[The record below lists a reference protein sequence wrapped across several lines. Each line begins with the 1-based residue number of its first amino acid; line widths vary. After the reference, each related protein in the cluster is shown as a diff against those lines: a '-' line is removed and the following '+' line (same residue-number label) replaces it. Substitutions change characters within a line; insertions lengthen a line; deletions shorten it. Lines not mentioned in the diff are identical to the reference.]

1 MAPAKLPAFANAS
14 ACGSLSSTKLLIS
27 CAFCFRFA
35 MSSSSSAMLFASSAA
50 AIADI
55 VMLELVLLLL
65 SVAIAAAFS
74 AAHDVIVPLR
84 VPVALVGF
92 NQRSNVDIDVS
103 QLRTLLSTLLPTRR
117 PRPLSEA
124 KSALMPVVYKLAYD
138 VQIATVAFDQFHRDV
153 AANAA
158 LHTRWRTIDGTFHV
172 DAQILE
178 RFIADSVLPTLP
190 PHFASE
196 AAVIV
201 LSADAQRIYN
211 ALPAAVRDA
220 VDGGFSSFRY
230 GYAPV
235 PANVSDGLADVP
247 PAHTWLSSAHWIAAD
262 VSAVPIGTTFAAR
275 ASVTPPATLPIGA
288 GLADVYSCLLRAVVT
303 AVRTAIVPDIAFHNV
318 EFKLPT
324 LVIPLVV
331 LEESAASAAPL
342 DLVALERSLAAILAP
357 RRVHLVPT
365 RHSLHDHT
373 QFLQALRDANQHRAR
388 HVRHPETGQFL
399 PVQHPYVD
407 GAMLREEVRDA
418 YDLLGAGLWR
428 SKAGDSV
435 RLEKLLEVGAPESPE
450 YAAARGSEERDSR
463 VFPIYLFSTQ
473 RIVDSRAFFDD
484 AVSWPSLS
492 ADKDLCLVLQT
503 PERYSPLGMLAN
515 GFALTFDARA
525 PEGAIAA
532 CVANVVDSVAPPT
545 HFYSELHEEVLLD
558 TEWSNGHHPFALGAA
573 PGAWSQR
580 LSAIAHRNHL
590 LALASEAYSELKSVN
605 AMLHTFV
612 SDFISNDLGNFTSFD
627 APELSSTHHLLWFL
641 EDDVETRQNLEE
653 ELFSHQV
660 VQEMRNRADQA
671 QLHVD
676 AFVAAFVKHDEAE
689 SAVLNLHAFAT
700 SFSAA
705 TRSLLMDA
713 RQRLKCCKQR
723 FRVAP
728 GHQTPTSE

>member
-1 MAPAKLPAFANAS
+1 M
-14 ACGSLSSTKLLIS
+14 LL
-27 CAFCFRFA
+27 
-35 MSSSSSAMLFASSAA
+35 ASSAA

-55 VMLELVLLLL
+55 VMFDLCLLLL
-65 SVAIAAAFS
+65 LLPVAVVVAFS
-74 AAHDVIVPLR
+74 ATHDVIVPLR

-92 NQRSNVDIDVS
+92 NQRNVEIDVS
-103 QLRTLLSTLLPTRR
+103 QLRILLNGLLPTRR
-117 PRPLSEA
+117 PRALSDP
-124 KSALMPVVYKLAYD
+124 KGTFMPVVYKLTYD
-138 VQIATVAFDQFHRDV
+138 VEIPSVSFDAFHRDL

-178 RFIADSVLPTLP
+178 RFITDTVLPALP
-190 PHFASE
+190 PPFASE

-201 LSADAQRIYN
+201 LSTDAQRVYN
-211 ALPAAVRDA
+211 ALPQAIRDS
-220 VDGGFSSFRY
+220 VDGGFSNFRY

-235 PANVSDGLADVP
+235 PRNVSDQQQGLVDIP
-247 PAHTWLSSAHWIAAD
+247 PGHTWLSSAHWVAAD
-262 VSAVPIGTTFAAR
+262 VSAVPLGTTFVAR
-275 ASVTPPATLPIGA
+275 SSVTPPATLPIGA
-288 GLADVYSCLLRAVVT
+288 GIADIYSCLVRAVVT
-303 AVRTAIVPDIAFHNV
+303 AVRTAIVPDIAFDNV

-324 LVIPLVV
+324 VVIPLVI

-342 DLVALERSLAAILAP
+342 DLVALERSLATILAP

-407 GAMLREEVRDA
+407 GAMLREEVRNA
-418 YDLLGAGLWR
+418 YDVLGAGLWH

-435 RLEKLLEVGAPESPE
+435 RLEKLLEPGAPEAPE

-473 RIVDSRAFFDD
+473 RIIDSRAFFDD
-484 AVSWPSLS
+484 AVTWPSLS

-503 PERYSPLGMLAN
+503 PERYSPLGMLAS

-590 LALASEAYSELKSVN
+590 LALASVAFSELKSVN
-605 AMLHTFV
+605 AMLGTFV

-676 AFVAAFVKHDEAE
+676 AFVTAFLERAEAE
-689 SAVLNLHAFAT
+689 SAALNLHAFAK
-700 SFSAA
+700 SFSDD
-705 TRSLLMDA
+705 TKSLLMDA

-728 GHQTPTSE
+728 GHQQPTSE